1 MLQMLKYPLSL
12 TIVALPKDHQ
22 TSDAKEDE
30 HPTNHSLPL
39 MGRPLHL
46 RIGMVELQPVHWDTE
61 GEILR
66 MAGLKAVK

>member
-1 MLQMLKYPLSL
+1 MRNL

-30 HPTNHSLPL
+30 HSTNHRLPL

-46 RIGMVELQPVHWDTE
+46 RIGVVELQPVHWDTE
-61 GEILR
+61 GELLR
-66 MAGLKAVK
+66 IAELKAVT